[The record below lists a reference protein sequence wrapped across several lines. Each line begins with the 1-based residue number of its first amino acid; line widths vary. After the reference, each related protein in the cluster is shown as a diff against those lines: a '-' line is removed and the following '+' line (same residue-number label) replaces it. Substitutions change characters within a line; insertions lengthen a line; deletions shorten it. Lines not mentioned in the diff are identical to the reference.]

1 MKSRHTLSALA
12 LGLSLTLAGVSGCS
26 AGDGMSVKGSSE
38 AKELTKGTSLNL
50 DELRGFDNVTVT
62 LDDVTT
68 GADCAAK
75 ASNGQWVALGLT
87 VKNNGG
93 GTKTEVPRMTGDLC
107 AKPDQQFPLS
117 FDGKDEVKGTLFL
130 DVPEQTTKLENS
142 IPHDTESGTLVISLN

>member
-1 MKSRHTLSALA
+1 
-12 LGLSLTLAGVSGCS
+12 
-26 AGDGMSVKGSSE
+26 MSVKGSSE
-38 AKELTKGTSLNL
+38 AKELRKGASLNL

-93 GTKTEVPRMTGDLC
+93 ATTPGITVGQWTAVDAGGT
-107 AKPDQQFPLS
+107 
-117 FDGKDEVKGTLFL
+117 
-130 DVPEQTTKLENS
+130 
-142 IPHDTESGTLVISLN
+142 